1 MARKAERREVAEQKR
16 NTRELWKWRGCG
28 KPGKPKAG
36 FPIFPRA
43 PWESRPEQARFPHF
57 HSSGDDPP
65 VYRERETRAARA
77 GFALPAAARA
87 PRPLRVKK

>member
-16 NTRELWKWRGCG
+16 NTR
-28 KPGKPKAG
+28 
-36 FPIFPRA
+36 
-43 PWESRPEQARFPHF
+43 
-57 HSSGDDPP
+57 SGDDPP

>member
-1 MARKAERREVAEQKR
+1 MVWEAERREAAEQKQ
-16 NTRELWKWRGCG
+16 TAGELWKCRGCG

-43 PWESRPEQARFPHF
+43 PWKSRPEQARFPHF

-65 VYRERETRAARA
+65 TYRKRETRAARA
-77 GFALPAAARA
+77 GFALPAAVGA
-87 PRPLRVKK
+87 PLPLRVKK